1 MIDIAVIGAGMAGLA
16 CAQQLTQ
23 AGYSVVVV
31 EKSRGLGGRVA
42 TRRLH
47 GTIADHGACFLKPN
61 DEFLSQFVESL
72 CQRDILRIWEGEFV
86 EQSGDA
92 AGNIQPSSSQPR
104 YIAPAGMSAIAKPL
118 AQGLNVILNQRVI
131 AINPTLNHQWYL
143 TLSANNE
150 FITAKALV
158 IAIPAPQALELLE
171 PLENNLIDIEFIN
184 QLRSVNFIPSIS
196 VMAGYPTT
204 SQPLPPWQAFTL
216 EQNPILGWIGFDS
229 SKRLDASQPVFVV
242 QSSANFAT
250 EHIDTEDLQPV
261 GNQMLQTA
269 AKLTELP
276 WLENPEWLQVHRW
289 RYAFPNNPLSAA
301 CLTAETP
308 LPLVCCGDWCG
319 GNLIPG
325 AIKSGLAAAKYINQK
340 MKNFG
345 MQDSILGFSRD

>member
-1 MIDIAVIGAGMAGLA
+1 MTDIAVIGAGIAGLA
-16 CAQQLTQ
+16 CAQQLNQ

-47 GTIADHGACFLKPN
+47 GTIADHGACFLKPK
-61 DEFLSQFVESL
+61 DEFSSQFVESL
-72 CQRDILRIWEGEFV
+72 CQRDILRIWEGEFI

-92 AGNIQPSSSQPR
+92 STQPR

-118 AQGLNVILNQRVI
+118 ARGLNVILNQRVI

-150 FITAKALV
+150 IITAKALV

-171 PLENNLIDIEFIN
+171 PLENNLINSQFIH
-184 QLRSVNFIPSIS
+184 QLRSVEFIPSIS

-204 SQPLPPWQAFTL
+204 SQPLPPWQALTL
-216 EQNPILGWIGFDS
+216 EQDSILGWIGFDS

-242 QSSANFAT
+242 QSSANFAI
-250 EHIDTEDLQPV
+250 ENIDTEDLQPF

-269 AKLTELP
+269 AQLTKLF

-289 RYAFPNNPLSAA
+289 RYAFPRKPLTTA

-325 AIKSGLAAAKYINQK
+325 AIKSGLAAAKSVNSQ
-340 MKNFG
+340 MKNCV
-345 MQDSILGFSRD
+345 MQDKLSDFSRD